1 MPVEKTTERALHF
14 GCSLLFLCLLPSLA
28 QADIYTVTSS
38 QCSGPDSIVAAIN
51 QANSNPG
58 TDTIEFASGLR
69 VNNINTGSCGLPGD
83 AFSQDLFLGIVTG
96 DLIIN
101 GNAAQL
107 IGAPR
112 WVDASGA
119 INIVGACPSN
129 PDLGASIVSQ
139 APGFLRVQP
148 GVSVT
153 VNDLTALDLSAY
165 IRMESGSTVDLNN
178 VEARR
183 INDWYMDCARQ
194 AIEAPFGNAT
204 LTITDSYFEQIQNTQ
219 RVLGNPNATVVRGS
233 NVVSGAGSLTVT
245 GTRFENALSAIQ
257 WSGDANIVTSQFQNT
272 GWINAFDTGTMNIV
286 NSVFQSKSTIS
297 GSDANSVR
305 ASNGAIV
312 NIKASS
318 LSLVDSECPA
328 ACASGFGALVATTGG
343 AINLVESALGVGLTD
358 DLPGGSS
365 GVILRTA
372 GGTITADVSSWI
384 QPTLIQPAADL
395 KAITGQPLL
404 LTDVPGLPTIADGA
418 LFFLTF
424 PNALIPLLGTAGNPG
439 VLIDVIAGAG
449 VGGAN
454 ELISPIDGSTITVDA
469 LGNPRVDGNGTRT
482 IGAVQLTLAPN
493 AAVSAATSTGA
504 NVSWSRPKDPDPSKP
519 ITGYGVIYEPTD
531 GSTAAI
537 RINVAGANTRSVLL
551 TGLSP
556 NTEYRVTVVG
566 VNVDGDGPPSNMP
579 LFTTQPTAVAPAGM
593 QQVPTLPGFAF
604 LILVISVGII
614 GLRSA
619 KKYSR
624 SATG

>member
-28 QADIYTVTSS
+28 QADTYTVTSS
-38 QCSGPDSIVAAIN
+38 QCSGPDSIVAAID
-51 QANSNPG
+51 QANLNPG
-58 TDTIEFASGLR
+58 TDTIEFASGLQ

-139 APGFLRVQP
+139 APGFLRVEP

-183 INDWYMDCARQ
+183 INDWYMDCQRQ
-194 AIEAPFGNAT
+194 AIEAPSGSVT

-219 RVLGNPNATVVRGS
+219 RVLGSPDATVVRGS
-233 NVVSGAGSLTVT
+233 NVVSGTGSLTVT
-245 GTRFENALSAIQ
+245 GTRFEDALSAIQ
-257 WSGDANIVTSQFQNT
+257 WSGDANIVTSRFVDT
-272 GWINAFDTGTMNIV
+272 GWINAYGPGTTNIV
-286 NSVFQSKSTIS
+286 NSVFQSSSKP
-297 GSDANSVR
+297 GSDVNSVR

-318 LSLVDSECPA
+318 LSLLDSECPA

-343 AINLVESALGVGLTD
+343 AINLAESALGVGLTAVP
-358 DLPGGSS
+358 PGGSS

-372 GGTITADVSSWI
+372 GGTITADVNSWI
-384 QPTLIQPAADL
+384 QPTQIQPAADL

-418 LFFLTF
+418 SFFLTF

-439 VLIDVIAGAG
+439 VLIDVIADAG

-493 AAVSAATSTGA
+493 TAVTATTTSQST
-504 NVSWSRPKDPDPSKP
+504 VFWSRPKDPVSGP
-519 ITGYGVIYEPTD
+519 ITGYGVTYEPTD
-531 GSTAAI
+531 GSTMPI
-537 RINVAGANTRSVLL
+537 RIDVVGPTTLTTLL
-551 TGLSP
+551 TGLLP

-566 VNVDGDGPPSNMP
+566 VNATGDGPPSNVA
-579 LFTTQPTAVAPAGM
+579 LFTTQRQPLTPPLSAPEQIPA
-593 QQVPTLPGFAF
+593 LPVSL
-604 LILVISVGII
+604 LILLSLLLVSAGARR
-614 GLRSA
+614 LR
-619 KKYSR
+619 
-624 SATG
+624 

>member
-28 QADIYTVTSS
+28 QAATYTVTSS

-58 TDTIEFASGLR
+58 TDTIEFASGLQ

-83 AFSQDLFLGIVTG
+83 AFSQDLFLGIVTE
-96 DLIIN
+96 DVVIN
-101 GNAAQL
+101 GNGAQL

-139 APGFLRVQP
+139 APGFLRVEP

-219 RVLGNPNATVVRGS
+219 RVLGSPNATVVRGS

-245 GTRFENALSAIQ
+245 GTRFENTLSAIQ
-257 WSGDANIVTSQFQNT
+257 WSGNADIETSPFVNT
-272 GWINAFDTGTMNIV
+272 GWINAYGPGTTDIV

-297 GSDANSVR
+297 GSDLNSVR
-305 ASNGAIV
+305 ASNDAIV

-343 AINLVESALGVGLTD
+343 AINLAESALGVGLTD
-358 DLPGGSS
+358 VLPGGSS

-372 GGTITADVSSWI
+372 GGTITADGRSWI
-384 QPTLIQPAADL
+384 QPTQIQPAADL
-395 KAITGQPLL
+395 KAITGQSL
-404 LTDVPGLPTIADGA
+404 LTDVPGLPTIADGTS
-418 LFFLTF
+418 FFLTF

-439 VLIDVIAGAG
+439 VLIDVIADAGA
-449 VGGAN
+449 GGAN

-537 RINVAGANTRSVLL
+537 RINVAGANTLSVLL